1 MCKNLLASFYRGLK
15 DLEIDTPSIEKRF
28 AYSFLQQLIRYV
40 DEAHQYILEFGIVPL
55 AHFLEQLLPK
65 MSDVIKMTKK
75 PFKDLYISGLVFPLI
90 SCS

>member
-15 DLEIDTPSIEKRF
+15 DLELDTPSIEKRF

-40 DEAHQYILEFGIVPL
+40 DEAHQYILEFGTVPL
-55 AHFLEQLLPK
+55 AHFLKQLLPK
-65 MSDVIKMTKK
+65 MSDVIKTTKK